1 MSVYKIPVKKKTNQI
16 LSQSVLIEK
25 SHLLN
30 LENNKNK
37 NNNHSSKVSSKT
49 KNNNNKVNPSPI
61 SLKLKPNI
69 KDKNEFI
76 TSKSYRLSPNQN
88 NIKTKKQTQRSISE
102 KDNRKNSNANS
113 VTKRNSLNQNHLNNF
128 STSLNESS
136 IISSTHII
144 NNNHSNKGSPNKN
157 LNKNNVHKKISSNNN
172 AFSFSNSPILSSDH
186 KKKKMI
192 TINKKI
198 FSPFSSEVNHKITKV
213 KPITQHQ
220 KNNSTINE
228 KINDMKSKNLFQS
241 LKSRKFNNTHC
252 SNKNFLKT
260 TSLNTSKNKNI
271 LNDSTSSQIQKEKK
285 NPNQHNKINSNRT
298 SSNKKN
304 PNSNRKNSNKKI
316 IHTEKEKEIE
326 SKKEKKPSQNTLN
339 NTTNT
344 SFSNINQNT
353 NQNPIIIKKIKCMH
367 DISKTGISG
376 DEKKLN
382 QDTYFI
388 FKNFGNN
395 FSNIYMGV
403 CDGHGYFGHEVSG
416 FIRENL
422 PMNLNHLIKEKNL
435 NIQND
440 NLTEVI
446 KECFIKENENLLK
459 NQNIDSNL
467 SGSTCASLIYT
478 PSKLIIANIG
488 DSRIILGKK
497 LNNKNWQYEKLT
509 RDHKP
514 IIKEESDRIKEKGGR
529 IKQMKDENGNF
540 VGPLRVYMKDKDIP
554 GLAMTRSFGDYY
566 ASIAG
571 TICIPEVSE
580 RYFCD
585 DDKFIVIASDGLFE
599 FVSNDDVVNIVKGFY
614 EKEDIVGCCEF
625 LFQEAWRRWIQEED
639 DTVDDITIIVV
650 FFE

>member
-1 MSVYKIPVKKKTNQI
+1 MSIYKIPVKKKPNQI
-16 LSQSVLIEK
+16 ISQSVLIEK
-25 SHLLN
+25 SHLSN

-37 NNNHSSKVSSKT
+37 NNNHSSKVSSKS
-49 KNNNNKVNPSPI
+49 KNNNKSPI
-61 SLKLKPNI
+61 SLKLKPIN
-69 KDKNEFI
+69 KNKNEFI
-76 TSKSYRLSPNQN
+76 TSKSYRLSPNHN

-102 KDNRKNSNANS
+102 KDNRKNSNS
-113 VTKRNSLNQNHLNNF
+113 VSKRNSLNQNHLNNF

-136 IISSTHII
+136 IINSNHLI
-144 NNNHSNKGSPNKN
+144 NNNNSNKNSPNKN
-157 LNKNNVHKKISSNNN
+157 LNKKNAHKKISNNT
-172 AFSFSNSPILSSDH
+172 ALSFSNSPILSSEH
-186 KKKKMI
+186 KTKKMI

-198 FSPFSSEVNHKITKV
+198 FSPFSSELNHKITKV
-213 KPITQHQ
+213 KPINQNQ

-228 KINDMKSKNLFQS
+228 KLNDIKSKKLFQNF
-241 LKSRKFNNTHC
+241 KSRKFNNTHC

-260 TSLNTSKNKNI
+260 TSVNTSKNKNI
-271 LNDSTSSQIQKEKK
+271 LNDSTSSQIKDKK
-285 NPNQHNKINSNRT
+285 NSNQNNKINSNRT
-298 SSNKKN
+298 NSNKKNSNSNRNSSNKK
-304 PNSNRKNSNKKI
+304 I
-316 IHTEKEKEIE
+316 TQTEKEKDE

-344 SFSNINQNT
+344 SFSNMNQNT
-353 NQNPIIIKKIKCMH
+353 NQNPTIIKKIKCMH

-376 DEKKLN
+376 DEKKIN

-435 NIQND
+435 NIQID

-446 KECFIKENENLLK
+446 KESFIKENENLLK
-459 NQNIDSNL
+459 NPNIDSNL

-497 LNNKNWQYEKLT
+497 LNNQNWNYEKLT

-585 DDKFIVIASDGLFE
+585 EDKFIVIASDGLFE

-625 LFQEAWRRWIQEED
+625 LFQEAWGRWIKEED